1 MYNYIKGKITALNPT
16 ELCIENNG
24 IGYNIQISLQTFQAI
39 QEKEDIQIFLHHHL
53 REDDEQF
60 YGFAT
65 TQEREIF
72 RQLISVSGIG
82 VNSARMILS
91 SLNDEELKT
100 AILEEDINRIKAV
113 KGIGLKTAQ
122 RIIID
127 LKDKI
132 IKGEDSSISIDIVQS
147 PNKKVIE
154 EASTALLMLGFNR
167 ASINK
172 VIPDLVRKSPEL
184 KVEDVIK
191 IALKSL

>member
-1 MYNYIKGKITALNPT
+1 MYNYIKGKITVLNPT

>member
-132 IKGEDSSISIDIVQS
+132 IKGEDSSINIDIVQS